1 MSGSSSFDAFSKRLI
16 QVLRTRHRF
25 GRGSI
30 LIFLAFAVFLVAVD
44 NPRSE
49 AVGVAQSSQRP
60 LAQCEFGRGWT
71 EISDGFDLAGSG
83 FHSPA
88 FDRRVLAHS
97 EPLRTSD
104 RGSTDVA
111 VRVESGQA
119 NVRFMAQRDDQSLQI
134 IGEAPSSGAVDSY
147 RFTFDVG
154 CSGRIRFNVHER
166 GSVLV
171 SIDRPNGRVEYLGQV
186 GVPWAVD
193 THGNE
198 LPTWFE
204 VQDDVLVQRVDTR
217 DASGSVLFD
226 PVFTSIACTHQRAEL
241 NAFDALNLA
250 QYDYPVY
257 CPPVAMFW
265 AANGWLP
272 MWGYEA
278 NIANDYG
285 KVLTQFPG
293 GDACSPPGIETSV
306 SYDFEVPCRMHD
318 YCYAL
323 RKAGLSGTISDDDC
337 DSAFAYVMEAHC
349 NDRVFPLN
357 ADCRFNRELYYRA
370 VRLPSVVTNANPG
383 LITLRNINSLLC
395 ADVPGSSTSYG
406 TVLIQWT
413 CNSTPNQ
420 KFRIRPAQGQPGYF
434 EIQASHS
441 GLCAFFSSAGV
452 AEWPCGSSN
461 PAGQFWIWSYNDSDL
476 WTLRP
481 RDGFSLRCWDV
492 PGSSKLPGAQIGL
505 WGCANTPNQ
514 LWQIRL

>member
-1 MSGSSSFDAFSKRLI
+1 MFGNGSFDASSMRLTLV
-16 QVLRTRHRF
+16 QRARHRY
-25 GRGSI
+25 GAVSI
-30 LIFLAFAVFLVAVD
+30 LLFVAFAVFLVAVGI
-44 NPRSE
+44 PRSE
-49 AVGVAQSSQRP
+49 AAGVAQSSQRP

-71 EISDGFDLAGSG
+71 EISSGFDLAGSG
-83 FHSPA
+83 FESPA
-88 FDRRVLAHS
+88 
-97 EPLRTSD
+97 
-104 RGSTDVA
+104 
-111 VRVESGQA
+111 
-119 NVRFMAQRDDQSLQI
+119 
-134 IGEAPSSGAVDSY
+134 
-147 RFTFDVG
+147 
-154 CSGRIRFNVHER
+154 
-166 GSVLV
+166 
-171 SIDRPNGRVEYLGQV
+171 
-186 GVPWAVD
+186 
-193 THGNE
+193 
-198 LPTWFE
+198 
-204 VQDDVLVQRVDTR
+204 
-217 DASGSVLFD
+217 
-226 PVFTSIACTHQRAEL
+226 
-241 NAFDALNLA
+241 
-250 QYDYPVY
+250 Y

-278 NIANDYG
+278 NIENDYG

-318 YCYAL
+318 YCYSL

-337 DSAFAYVMEAHC
+337 DVAFFYAMEAHC
-349 NDRVFPLN
+349 NDRVFPLSV
-357 ADCRFNRELYYRA
+357 DCRLNRDIYYSA
-370 VRLPSVVTNANPG
+370 VRLPSVVTDANPG

-395 ADVPGSSTSYG
+395 ADVPGSSTAFG

-420 KFRIRPAQGQPGYF
+420 KFRIWPAQGQPGFF

-441 GLCAFFSSAGV
+441 GLCAFSSNAGV

-481 RDGFSLRCWDV
+481 RDGFSSRCWDV
-492 PGSSKLPGAQIGL
+492 PGSSKLPGVQIGL